1 MSVYREG
8 YDEVKVKFHPNLKIK
23 HPYKYMTKNRL
34 DKKYGTERETENLI
48 SALQIF
54 VDRFIGFE
62 IIDHG
67 KDYILIKEMGELT
80 SKEFDTALR
89 KIFFLLEEMSTS
101 TLEAIQTNN
110 PKLLIN
116 IHDVDIRLDKFS
128 DYCRRILNKTSNKE
142 PRKSS
147 ILFSIISFLELIGD
161 EFKNIST
168 HLLEDFPKAK
178 FKNIE
183 ILAESIKEQMS
194 TFESLYYKFS
204 PTKINDLSKID
215 SKTYLSVPDMYKI
228 ATEDEKEI
236 FHHLR
241 MIGRYINS
249 LLELRIE
256 MEF

>member
-1 MSVYREG
+1 MVE
-8 YDEVKVKFHPNLKIK
+8 
-23 HPYKYMTKNRL
+23 
-34 DKKYGTERETENLI
+34 
-48 SALQIF
+48 
-54 VDRFIGFE
+54 
-62 IIDHG
+62 
-67 KDYILIKEMGELT
+67 
-80 SKEFDTALR
+80 
-89 KIFFLLEEMSTS
+89 
-101 TLEAIQTNN
+101 
-110 PKLLIN
+110 KLLIN